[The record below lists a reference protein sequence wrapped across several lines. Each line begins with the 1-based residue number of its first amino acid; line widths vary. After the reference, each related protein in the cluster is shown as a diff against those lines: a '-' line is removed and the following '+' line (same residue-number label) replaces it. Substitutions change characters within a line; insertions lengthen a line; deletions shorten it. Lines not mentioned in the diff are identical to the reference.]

1 MSRPTDRNQLLAD
14 VLADAEPT
22 GFREALLVETLRL
35 VGRRRRV
42 QRFRRISVAVAALG
56 VIFAFAWEFLLPGH
70 RANRSSI
77 ASHFSVRTTAFPAS
91 AVVRT
96 QALASDRI
104 VVSIATVALVH
115 TTPTSGSFRTIDDDT
130 LLACAAPRS
139 AVLVRVGPHA
149 EELILLTPDA
159 ATSARLN

>member
-1 MSRPTDRNQLLAD
+1 MIRKVPL
-14 VLADAEPT
+14 
-22 GFREALLVETLRL
+22 
-35 VGRRRRV
+35 
-42 QRFRRISVAVAALG
+42 
-56 VIFAFAWEFLLPGH
+56 
-70 RANRSSI
+70 
-77 ASHFSVRTTAFPAS
+77 PAS